1 MTLESQLELE
11 KNAIE
16 TKIKDIK
23 DQILSAK
30 TSQKSGELDPTKY
43 YAVTTEKITYDS
55 GNFNFKN
62 IPKGITVEVR
72 SYNKSKGR
80 FFIVRTDNFDSGLQ
94 SGKGLTKIGEKDFML
109 LKNGNNNK
117 VSNNNTCKF
126 LIDEYDPF
134 VKARHLETNPINV
147 LQKSDDSWSKK
158 LNIIFGK
165 KGQNSYIKIQAGSV
179 ECINNLS
186 KVELL
191 LDNGK
196 TLRFLH
202 KYNIDCGDNIWITA
216 NLTTSEITMLRSSRI
231 KAAKINGIEYYANFL
246 KPLESSLND
255 VQVGI
260 NCIINP

>member
-147 LQKSDDSWSKK
+147 LQKRMIHGVK
-158 LNIIFGK
+158 N
-165 KGQNSYIKIQAGSV
+165 
-179 ECINNLS
+179 
-186 KVELL
+186 
-191 LDNGK
+191 
-196 TLRFLH
+196 
-202 KYNIDCGDNIWITA
+202 
-216 NLTTSEITMLRSSRI
+216 
-231 KAAKINGIEYYANFL
+231 
-246 KPLESSLND
+246 
-255 VQVGI
+255 
-260 NCIINP
+260 